1 VQHGYRPLQ
10 AHAARLLGVIATERG
25 DEASRSRAEAWL
37 GEAATL
43 ARELGMQPELG
54 HCQRGLADLFTRS
67 GRGAEAQEAL
77 AMAGELFRASGMEP
91 YAAEVEAALAA
102 TGFSG
107 ARPAA

>member
-1 VQHGYRPLQ
+1 MGL
-10 AHAARLLGVIATERG
+10 AERG

-37 GEAATL
+37 GEAAIL

-54 HCQRGLADLFTRS
+54 HCQRSLADFFTHAR
-67 GRGAEAQEAL
+67 RDAEAREAL
-77 AMAGELFRASGMEP
+77 ALAGELFRASGMEP

-102 TGFSG
+102 TGLSG